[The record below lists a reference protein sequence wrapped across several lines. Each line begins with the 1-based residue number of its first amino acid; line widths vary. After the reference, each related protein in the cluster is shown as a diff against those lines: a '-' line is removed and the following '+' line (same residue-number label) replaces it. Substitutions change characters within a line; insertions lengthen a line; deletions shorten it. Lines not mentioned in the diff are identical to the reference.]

1 MIIDL
6 EKRIKGIVNKQ
17 YWYFGNH
24 GKDFTQ
30 MCYLTDLISQLS
42 SGSTQNDLDKI
53 RDKFNEKNNLQL
65 KASMFK
71 SIISAKMYGLL
82 DVSHN
87 QYVKCKPTEV
97 FNEIKNRT
105 NGKYEKVELYQ
116 DIIEQQIEKIYYIT
130 NLFDTEGKEEF
141 GLYPLFLLYK
151 VLIEIGNI
159 YGEYKIN
166 RFEIEY
172 ILTTAKSY
180 DEWKDIVDTI
190 VYYRTNVI
198 DTSIVVKDLLKKY
211 HIESPDQRYHLIIKH
226 LKYLEIDGK
235 KSYGIKP
242 EFVDHIKNKVAT
254 FEAIKSIPPKMF
266 GALPNGL
273 DDFEGYIDFIGK
285 NISLLPKL

>member
-1 MIIDL
+1 
-6 EKRIKGIVNKQ
+6 
-17 YWYFGNH
+17 
-24 GKDFTQ
+24 
-30 MCYLTDLISQLS
+30 
-42 SGSTQNDLDKI
+42 
-53 RDKFNEKNNLQL
+53 
-65 KASMFK
+65 ASMFK

-198 DTSIVVKDLLKKY
+198 DT
-211 HIESPDQRYHLIIKH
+211 
-226 LKYLEIDGK
+226 
-235 KSYGIKP
+235 
-242 EFVDHIKNKVAT
+242 
-254 FEAIKSIPPKMF
+254 
-266 GALPNGL
+266 
-273 DDFEGYIDFIGK
+273 
-285 NISLLPKL
+285 